1 MVEQMVSSN
10 LSKYGLGNCATI
22 MTSSDSQPVPT
33 MRDVQNDNKN
43 GPFDNSALQKDEAV
57 TQPFQAKSPPG
68 STSNN
73 NNVNR
78 NLVYA
83 RRKSDAELS
92 NSRTSDKN
100 RISSYQQLGDQNHI
114 PHTEAK
120 IKANDSVP
128 SFSRTPANSAAA
140 RIRNCEN
147 EQSVIL
153 NSPAMDNWNARFVQ
167 LQKYL
172 KQCDSSNPEVYLQKV
187 RSFSTDECSR
197 RAVELERRAI
207 QLMLEEGR
215 EIQRVKDL
223 NVLGKSAAN
232 HPLLRPMAAVFKS
245 EKLV

>member
-1 MVEQMVSSN
+1 MVSSN

-22 MTSSDSQPVPT
+22 ITRSENQPI
-33 MRDVQNDNKN
+33 RDVQNDNKN
-43 GPFDNSALQKDEAV
+43 GPFDNSALQKEEAVV
-57 TQPFQAKSPPG
+57 TQPFEPKSPPG
-68 STSNN
+68 SNNNNNN

-100 RISSYQQLGDQNHI
+100 RISGDQNHI

-120 IKANDSVP
+120 IKANDSVQ
-128 SFSRTPANSAAA
+128 SFSRIPVNST

-147 EQSVIL
+147 EQS
-153 NSPAMDNWNARFVQ
+153 AMDNWNSRFVQ

-172 KQCDSSNPEVYLQKV
+172 KQCDSSNPEVYLQKL

-223 NVLGKSAAN
+223 NVLGKSATN
-232 HPLLRPMAAVFKS
+232 HPLLRPLTPVFKS

>member
-22 MTSSDSQPVPT
+22 MPSSDNQPVPT

-43 GPFDNSALQKDEAV
+43 RPFDNSALQKEEAV

-68 STSNN
+68 SSSNN

-100 RISSYQQLGDQNHI
+100 RTSGYQQV
-114 PHTEAK
+114 EAK
-120 IKANDSVP
+120 IKANDSIQ
-128 SFSRTPANSAAA
+128 SFSRIPDNSAAT

-147 EQSVIL
+147 KQSAIL
-153 NSPAMDNWNARFVQ
+153 NSAAMDNWNARFVQ

-172 KQCDSSNPEVYLQKV
+172 KQCDSSNPEVYLQKL

-207 QLMLEEGR
+207 QLMMEEGR
-215 EIQRVKDL
+215 EIERVKDL
-223 NVLGKSAAN
+223 NVLGKSGAN
-232 HPLLRPMAAVFKS
+232 HPLLRPPTPVLKS
-245 EKLV
+245 EKMV

>member
-1 MVEQMVSSN
+1 
-10 LSKYGLGNCATI
+10 
-22 MTSSDSQPVPT
+22 MTSSDNQP
-33 MRDVQNDNKN
+33 MRDVQNDIKN
-43 GPFDNSALQKDEAV
+43 GPFGNSALQKEEAV
-57 TQPFQAKSPPG
+57 TRPFEAKSPPG
-68 STSNN
+68 SNSNNN

-100 RISSYQQLGDQNHI
+100 RTSGYQQLGDQNHI

-120 IKANDSVP
+120 VKANDSIQ
-128 SFSRTPANSAAA
+128 SFSRVPVNSAPT
-140 RIRNCEN
+140 RIINCEN
-147 EQSVIL
+147 EHS
-153 NSPAMDNWNARFVQ
+153 AMDNWNSRFVQ

-172 KQCDSSNPEVYLQKV
+172 KQCDSSNPEVYLQKL

-223 NVLGKSAAN
+223 NVLGKSATN
-232 HPLLRPMAAVFKS
+232 HPLLRPLTPVFKS